1 MSGLTLKIHQ
11 NFKIL
16 IAAKDMKHL
25 NCGYFHH
32 GPIM

>member
-1 MSGLTLKIHQ
+1 MGGLTLKTDQ
-11 NFKIL
+11 NFQIL
-16 IAAKDMKHL
+16 VTKDMKHL